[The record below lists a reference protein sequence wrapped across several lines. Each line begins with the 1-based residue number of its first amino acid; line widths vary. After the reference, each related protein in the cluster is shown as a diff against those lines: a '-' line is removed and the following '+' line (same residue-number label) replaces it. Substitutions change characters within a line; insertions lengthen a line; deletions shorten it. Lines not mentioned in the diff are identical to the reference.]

1 MKVFPGFFDAIQ
13 CAMSNLAAMVLAI
26 VKYDDYLVN
35 DIGFLLMTAIIF
47 SLSLGWKENKTPIAG
62 DARNHII

>member
-47 SLSLGWKENKTPIAG
+47 SLSLG
-62 DARNHII
+62 